1 MFWKDKLSIQWS
13 KRKEENHQDLKI
25 KFAKWVK
32 PFCRHYI
39 DLKCKVKCSL
49 CLNFCKAT
57 LTITQNV
64 STEISISIHFI
75 FSIFFWIIY
84 RYWMK
89 VKEIT
94 VLENRG
100 ELPFGVI
107 KLLIEILGRRK
118 LLLRL
123 ENNIEKKK
131 SYPFARLRQASRTII
146 FIIKWWYWGST
157 E

>member
-1 MFWKDKLSIQWS
+1 MQTLFWFEMQS
-13 KRKEENHQDLKI
+13 KMSL
-25 KFAKWVK
+25 A
-32 PFCRHYI
+32 
-39 DLKCKVKCSL
+39 L

-64 STEISISIHFI
+64 STEISISISIHFI